1 MKRKNLEKCLK
12 KTIAM
17 ALTLTLTVP
26 MTMPALGVEAQEVNV
41 QENDVQEMEALAD
54 LQLEENDVEV
64 VEDMDYVVYIDTS
77 EQIDGTEDKDFVEE
91 EISISHNTV
100 SENTVLNESN
110 KEQEYIVEYNSED
123 VETLQESIEKAEEIL
138 SEEGA
143 ELIKDEETI
152 IYTADLTQGEI
163 EELQE
168 SEASIIV
175 EENIELFGAS
185 KKSQINAKKDTKK
198 EKKEGNKKSTKET
211 TKSEKEKEKVDK
223 QKDSNKKK
231 SEAYELKMALK
242 QSSSETEEKE
252 PEWNVNMVNGDVVG
266 QMEGD
271 IVKVAVMDSG
281 IELLSG
287 IPVQQISNL
296 VATEQDLPYYMI
308 LG

>member
-1 MKRKNLEKCLK
+1 MRKQNLVKCLK

-26 MTMPALGVEAQEVNV
+26 MTMPAFCVDAQEVNV
-41 QENDVQEMEALAD
+41 Q
-54 LQLEENDVEV
+54 ENDVEV
-64 VEDMDYVVYIDTS
+64 VEDMDYVVYIDTT
-77 EQIDGTEDKDFVEE
+77 EEIDGTEDKDFVEE

-100 SENTVLNESN
+100 SENIVLNESN

-143 ELIKDEETI
+143 ELIKDEEAI

-168 SEASIIV
+168 SDASIIV

-198 EKKEGNKKSTKET
+198 EKKEGNKKARKRQQS
-211 TKSEKEKEKVDK
+211 
-223 QKDSNKKK
+223 QKRKKK
-231 SEAYELKMALK
+231 K
-242 QSSSETEEKE
+242 
-252 PEWNVNMVNGDVVG
+252 
-266 QMEGD
+266 
-271 IVKVAVMDSG
+271 
-281 IELLSG
+281 
-287 IPVQQISNL
+287 
-296 VATEQDLPYYMI
+296 
-308 LG
+308 